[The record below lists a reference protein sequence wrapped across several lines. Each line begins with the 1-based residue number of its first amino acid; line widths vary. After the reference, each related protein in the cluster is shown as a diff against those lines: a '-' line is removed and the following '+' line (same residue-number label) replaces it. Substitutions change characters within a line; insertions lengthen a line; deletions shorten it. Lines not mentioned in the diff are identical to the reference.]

1 MRLHVDPTACQAYG
15 LCTETAPD
23 LVDLDEWGYA
33 SARDG
38 DVPPA
43 AVDAAR
49 AAVAGCPNLALR
61 LEGK

>member
-15 LCTETAPD
+15 LCVETAPD

-33 SARDG
+33 AVRGG
-38 DVPPA
+38 DVPPGS
-43 AVDAAR
+43 VDDAR
-49 AAVAGCPNLALR
+49 AAVAACPNRALR